1 MASSLHLSGLGY
13 GGVVNAS
20 VGSSTI
26 TRQTLG
32 TFIMLRTHLC
42 CVLSVVVLLGVLA
55 PEVVGQQAVT
65 EPSTL
70 EKIKIDVNRLGTGDK
85 ARAKI
90 TLRNGTKLKGYI
102 ARQDE
107 DSFVLRNRKTDA
119 PTTVLYADV
128 VKVERNKGHSTA
140 RNIAI
145 GVGIGVGALLAII
158 AIALAHLD

>member
-1 MASSLHLSGLGY
+1 
-13 GGVVNAS
+13 
-20 VGSSTI
+20 
-26 TRQTLG
+26 
-32 TFIMLRTHLC
+32 MLRTHLC

-55 PEVVGQQAVT
+55 TEVVGQQAVT

-70 EKIKIDVNRLGTGDK
+70 EKIKIDVNKLGTGDK

-119 PTTVLYADV
+119 PTTIFYADV

-145 GVGIGVGALLAII
+145 GVAIGVGAFLAIV
-158 AIALAHLD
+158 AITLAHLD